1 MHENSIN
8 YNELVNH
15 KHRVLNQ
22 SQTTN
27 RNSVASKMNILLLGN
42 GGREHAIAWKIADS
56 QRLTK
61 LWIAP
66 GNAGTEAFGENIA
79 GLAIEDPVAVL
90 RAATDLA
97 IDLVIIGP
105 EKPLS
110 TGVADRLREEGFLVF
125 GANAGP
131 AEIETSKAFAND
143 LMNKYGIDTADSK
156 LFDSYKEAK
165 AYVRELDGPC
175 VVKANGL
182 AAGKGVT
189 VCDSPAEAL
198 QAIDESMQLR
208 HFGTAGDRIVI
219 EERMY
224 GWETSAHAFTD
235 GITVRHMPFSCDHKP
250 VFDQNIGPN
259 TGGMGVY
266 SPSPQLEPEIQEI
279 IETQITETLVKALGA
294 EDRLYQGVIYPGIM
308 LTDSGPRV
316 VEVNARFGDPETE
329 VLLPRLKTSLL
340 DIAVG
345 VATSTLKDVEIE
357 WSNQSTVGVMLTS
370 EGYPGHYE
378 VGHRIYGLEDIDSNI
393 QVFVSGANRDTN
405 GHMVTNGGRVLCV
418 TGSANSLEDARALVY
433 ENIERIT
440 FEGVHFR
447 KDIGRIVAKPD

>member
-1 MHENSIN
+1 MRVNFIN
-8 YNELVNH
+8 YNELINWNH
-15 KHRVLNQ
+15 RALKQ
-22 SQTTN
+22 SQKIN
-27 RNSVASKMNILLLGN
+27 RNSVIRKMNILLLGN

-66 GNAGTEAFGENIA
+66 GNAGTETFGENIV
-79 GLAIEDPVAVL
+79 GLAIEDPEAVV
-90 RAATDLA
+90 RAAAELA

-110 TGVADRLREEGFLVF
+110 TGVADRLRKEGVPVF
-125 GANAGP
+125 GANAAP

-143 LMNKYGIDTADSK
+143 LMHKYGIDTADSK
-156 LFDSYKEAK
+156 LFDSPEEAK
-165 AYVRELDGPC
+165 AYVRELDGPS
-175 VVKANGL
+175 VIKADGL

-189 VCDSPAEAL
+189 VCDSAEQAL
-198 QAIDESMQLR
+198 QAIDQSMQLR
-208 HFGTAGDRIVI
+208 QFGTAGDRIVI

-250 VFDQNIGPN
+250 VFDQNLGPN

-266 SPSPQLEPEIQEI
+266 SPSPQLEPEIQKI
-279 IETQITETLVKALGA
+279 IETQITETLVKALGE
-294 EDRLYQGVIYPGIM
+294 EDRVYQGVIYPGIM

-340 DIAVG
+340 DIMVG
-345 VATSTLKDVEIE
+345 VATATLKDVEIE

-370 EGYPGHYE
+370 KGYPGHYE

-393 QVFVSGANRDTN
+393 QVFVSGAERDAN
-405 GHMVTNGGRVLCV
+405 DHMITSGGRVLCV
-418 TGSANSLEDARALVY
+418 TGSANSLEDARSLVY

-447 KDIGRIVAKPD
+447 KDIGSIVTKT

>member
-1 MHENSIN
+1 
-8 YNELVNH
+8 
-15 KHRVLNQ
+15 
-22 SQTTN
+22 
-27 RNSVASKMNILLLGN
+27 MNILLIGN

-66 GNAGTEAFGENIA
+66 GNSGTEAFGENIS
-79 GLAIEDPVAVL
+79 GLVIEDPDAVVQT
-90 RAATDLA
+90 ANQLA

-105 EKPLS
+105 EGPLS
-110 TGVADRLREEGFLVF
+110 VGVADRLRAEGFSVF
-125 GANAGP
+125 GPNARA
-131 AEIETSKAFAND
+131 AEIETSKTFAND
-143 LMNKYGIDTADSK
+143 LMSKYGVDTADSK
-156 LFDSYKEAK
+156 TFDSYEDAK
-165 AYVRELDGPC
+165 AYVTDLDGPC

-189 VCDSPAEAL
+189 VCDSSAQAVK
-198 QAIDESMQLR
+198 AIDESMQR
-208 HFGTAGDRIVI
+208 RNFGAAGDKIVI

-250 VFDQNIGPN
+250 VFDNNIGPN

-266 SPSPQLEPEIQEI
+266 SPPPRLEPEIQDV
-279 IETQITETLVKALGA
+279 IETQITETLVKALGT
-294 EDRLYQGVIYPGIM
+294 ENRLYQGVIYPGIM

-329 VLLPRLKTSLL
+329 VLLPRLETDFI

-345 VATSTLKDVEIE
+345 VATSTLKEVEIK

-370 EGYPGHYE
+370 GGYPGHYE
-378 VGHRIYGLEDIDSNI
+378 VGHQIYGLGDIDSNI
-393 QVFVSGANRDTN
+393 QVFLSGANRDSN
-405 GHMVTNGGRVLCV
+405 GHMITTGGRVLCV
-418 TGSANSLEDARALVY
+418 TGSATTLEEARSLVY
-433 ENIERIT
+433 ENVERIT

-447 KDIGRIVAKPD
+447 KDIGSPITKPE